1 MEKKTPLYARHE
13 ELGGKIVPFGG
24 FLLPVQYPTGVIA
37 EHKAVR
43 EHAGIF
49 DVSHMGEAILE
60 GPDALKNLENL
71 LSNTYAS
78 MAVGACRYG
87 VLMNEQGGAVDDL
100 IVYRRG
106 EDRFYLVLNAANKDK
121 DVAWIQGHISGQVTF
136 KDVSDQV
143 AQIAL
148 QGPDSKEI
156 ITKVMAQD
164 DLPTKY
170 YTFTEGVAV
179 SGCPAIVSRTGYT
192 GEFGYEIYLAPE
204 HAVTVWN
211 ALLDNGAVPCG
222 LGARDTLRLEAA
234 MPLYGHE
241 LTDDIDPLTAGLQF
255 AVKTENH
262 DFIGKEPML
271 AKGANPAMTRVGLKV
286 TGRGVVREHAPLFVD
301 GRQVGETTSG
311 TMCPTVNMSIAM
323 AYVETPLSAVGTAM
337 EAEVRGRRIPM
348 EIIPLP
354 FYSRTKKA

>member
-37 EHKAVR
+37 EHKAMR

-71 LSNTYAS
+71 MSNLYGS
-78 MAVGACRYG
+78 MKVGACRYG
-87 VLMNEQGGAVDDL
+87 LLMNEQGGVVDDL
-100 IVYRRG
+100 IAYRRG
-106 EDRFYLVLNAANKDK
+106 EDKFLLVPNAANKDK
-121 DVAWIQGHISGQVTF
+121 DVAWIKDHISGDVTF

-156 ITKVMAQD
+156 ITKVCNEA
-164 DLPTKY
+164 DLPAKY
-170 YTFTEGVAV
+170 YTFVEGIQVA
-179 SGCPAIVSRTGYT
+179 GCSALVSRTGYT
-192 GEFGYEIYLAPE
+192 GEFGYEIYVSPADVL
-204 HAVTVWN
+204 TVWN
-211 ALLDNGAVPCG
+211 ALLDAGAVPCG

-255 AVKTENH
+255 AIKTDNH
-262 DFIGKEPML
+262 EFIGKQAML
-271 AKGANPAMTRVGLKV
+271 DKHAAAHQKRVGLKV
-286 TGRGVVREHAPLFVD
+286 TGRGIVREHETIYSGDKV
-301 GRQVGETTSG
+301 VGQTTSG
-311 TMCPTVNMSIAM
+311 TMCPTVGMAIAM
-323 AYVETPLSAVGTAM
+323 AYVDDSCAEVGTAL
-337 EAEVRGRRIPM
+337 EVEVRGRRVPVEVIPM
-348 EIIPLP
+348 P
-354 FYSRTKKA
+354 FYTAPKK